1 MINYVWNGKATIVLL
16 TVGLIKKAYWIM
28 SEYSPKTK
36 SSGGT
41 VKVKIV
47 ETEHKTTIK
56 LYYYIKI
63 KLYYHSKNLIS

>member
-1 MINYVWNGKATIVLL
+1 
-16 TVGLIKKAYWIM
+16 M